1 MHRITIENFGPITS
15 FDEKIADLTILIGPQ
30 ASGKSTISKL
40 IFFFRSIP
48 DELIKYLLSN
58 EKMDK
63 SKNNPFFEFNKEL
76 RYKFVG
82 YFGTTKHMK
91 PFNIKY
97 EYSTDKSIR
106 LYLENGYV
114 QINFS
119 ENLKKEIFDIFQ
131 KVRNLK
137 KEIQNQEKSFIDS
150 WDVSYWKANQKS
162 LLEKTRSAI
171 YSAFEDSKTAIF
183 IPAGRSLVATLSDQ
197 LQDINPR
204 QLDLLTEGFID
215 RINLLKKNFS
225 QSFEEIIQDR
235 KKFSVE
241 KIDFESINLAI
252 NIIQQIMKGKYVF
265 SDNGEK
271 IFFNDKEYTKL
282 KFSSS
287 GQQEVVWILLLIFT
301 VILERLNVFMVIE
314 EPEAHLYPTAQKEMV
329 ALFSLLLNSSNNTL
343 VITTHSP
350 YILSAFNIYL
360 YAAQISE
367 KLDKGN
373 HPIVDKKLRVS
384 PSKLRAYMVE
394 RTEDTFSYKSIV
406 DEELGLI
413 RPEEIDE
420 ASNAINDLLDRLM
433 EVEELED

>member
-1 MHRITIENFGPITS
+1 MPKITIENFGPVTF
-15 FDEKIADLTILIGPQ
+15 FDEEIADLTILIGPQ

-48 DELIKYLLSN
+48 DEWIKYLLSTEN
-58 EKMDK
+58 MSI
-63 SKNNPFFEFNKEL
+63 SKRAPFFEFNKQL

-91 PFNIKY
+91 PFHIQY
-97 EYSTDKSIR
+97 EYSTGKSIR
-106 LYLENGYV
+106 LYLEDGYV

-119 ENLKKEIFDIFQ
+119 EKLKNELFDTFQ
-131 KVRNLK
+131 KVVHLK
-137 KEIQNQEKSFIDS
+137 KEIQNEEQSFVDS
-150 WDVSYWKANQKS
+150 WDVSYWKAKQKS
-162 LLEKTRSAI
+162 LLEKTRQAI

-197 LQDINPR
+197 LQDINSR

-225 QSFEEIIQDR
+225 QSFEEIVQDK
-235 KKFSVE
+235 KKFSIE
-241 KIDFESINLAI
+241 KIDFESIHLAI
-252 NIIQQIMKGKYVF
+252 DIIQQIMKGKYVF
-265 SDNGEK
+265 TDQGEK

-314 EPEAHLYPTAQKEMV
+314 EPEAHLYPTAQKDIA

-367 KLDKGN
+367 KLDKSQRS
-373 HPIVDKKLRVS
+373 IVDKKLRI
-384 PSKLRAYMVE
+384 PSEKLKAYMVE
-394 RTEDTFSYKSIV
+394 RVGETFNYRSIV
-406 DEELGLI
+406 DHELGLI
-413 RPEEIDE
+413 KPEEIDE
-420 ASNAINDLLDRLM
+420 ASYIINRLLDELM
-433 EVEELED
+433 EVEGLGD